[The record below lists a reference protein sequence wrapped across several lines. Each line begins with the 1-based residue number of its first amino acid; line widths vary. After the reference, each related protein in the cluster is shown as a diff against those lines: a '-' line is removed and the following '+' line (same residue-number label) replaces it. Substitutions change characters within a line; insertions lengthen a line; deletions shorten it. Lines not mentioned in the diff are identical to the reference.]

1 MFMNTHLP
9 NFPWNENFYRSVSSY
24 EVSMM
29 QPPPTH
35 FHSRSSRNRNME
47 VRRWEIHS
55 VALDKLLYV
64 ERSVS
69 CSLTCLS
76 STTVIQLQ
84 NVFIPIAR
92 YICWNFKVYLSAEYH
107 AASLQQVFFLFQ
119 LAELARPALFN
130 NWRYCYDEEDK
141 RLIMMIVLQYNYITT
156 IDKAQSY
163 DELVHCCLS
172 AIWVL
177 RQMIITEIQ
186 ISILKSAIGRLTAF
200 N

>member
-1 MFMNTHLP
+1 M
-9 NFPWNENFYRSVSSY
+9 
-24 EVSMM
+24 
-29 QPPPTH
+29 
-35 FHSRSSRNRNME
+35 
-47 VRRWEIHS
+47 
-55 VALDKLLYV
+55 
-64 ERSVS
+64 
-69 CSLTCLS
+69 
-76 STTVIQLQ
+76 
-84 NVFIPIAR
+84 
-92 YICWNFKVYLSAEYH
+92 YLSAEYH

-156 IDKAQSY
+156 IDNAQSY
-163 DELVHCCLS
+163 DKLVHCCLS